1 MAAPVTPN
9 IQRIGAAVNPRVWRH
24 DVLPACAGAI
34 LLAACAYGGTEVAR
48 EHADDVTAAI
58 ETAAPEPSPDFRVL
72 QVDSARPFTGIA
84 VLAPPAPR
92 LPLPWTA
99 DDAVSLSL
107 GGTLG
112 DQSTAALIE
121 AATGVAVRFQGHR
134 PDDAPDDP
142 FGLPATPFGAVAAG
156 LPEGGIWTGPL
167 DDLLDT
173 WTATRG
179 YAWRW
184 KPETEHIEVVR
195 SQAVAWTLNA
205 LAGTQSI
212 DGATSTTESAGE
224 GSSTNLARQSMAA
237 SATYD
242 PWTEVTAQ
250 LAAVLDASATIAASP
265 STASLTV
272 HGLPRDIGRAR
283 NYLAWLNRT
292 ILRPVT
298 VTFSIYRV
306 AFESGADY
314 ELGIAG
320 TLERVFGTSVGLE
333 VLSGGI
339 SIVQPAPGIDS
350 LDAAIGALETA
361 GTVSRELTATVPSLN
376 AQPSHFFE
384 LFSETYLAEISTSL
398 DQGVVETA
406 LTPGTVSSGF
416 AMEFVAQIV
425 APHEV
430 LVRIFAS
437 ILDRPDFTTFGTG
450 TLRLQ
455 LPSFGNRAVQI
466 TQTVGRGETLV
477 ITGFRDRGTKAAGS
491 GTFDADVPFPFGSRD
506 IDDDFTEQVLLISA
520 EAGPPMGVVERS
532 GEEL

>member
-1 MAAPVTPN
+1 MWWSRCPLAALV
-9 IQRIGAAVNPRVWRH
+9 
-24 DVLPACAGAI
+24 VLPAISGCSAFDSDDFESAR
-34 LLAACAYGGTEVAR
+34 LHAEAVAS
-48 EHADDVTAAI
+48 TI
-58 ETAAPEPSPDFRVL
+58 EEPATPSSTDFNVL
-72 QVDSARPFTGIA
+72 RIDTARPFTGIA
-84 VLAPPAPR
+84 VLEPPAPR
-92 LPLPWTA
+92 LPAQWTT

-107 GGTLG
+107 AGTLD
-112 DQSTAALIE
+112 DQSTAALIK
-121 AATGVAVRFQGHR
+121 AATGVAVRFQGQR

-142 FGLPATPFGAVAAG
+142 FGLPVNPFGHAAAG

-184 KPETEHIEVVR
+184 RPETEHIEVVR

-212 DGATSTTESAGE
+212 DGATSTTESAG
-224 GSSTNLARQSMAA
+224 GGHSTNLARQSMAA

-242 PWTEVTAQ
+242 PWTEVTEQ

-320 TLERVFGTSVGLE
+320 TLESVFGTSVGLE
-333 VLSGGI
+333 VLSDGI
-339 SIVQPAPGIDS
+339 SIVQPGPGIDS

-437 ILDRPDFTTFGTG
+437 ILDRPDFTVFGTS

-477 ITGFRDRGTKAAGS
+477 ITGFRDRGTSASGA

-506 IDDDFTEQVLLISA
+506 LDDDFTEQVLLISA

>member
-1 MAAPVTPN
+1 MWWSRCPLAALV
-9 IQRIGAAVNPRVWRH
+9 
-24 DVLPACAGAI
+24 VLPAMTGCSAFDRHGAES
-34 LLAACAYGGTEVAR
+34 ARQHAEAVA
-48 EHADDVTAAI
+48 AAI
-58 ETAAPEPSPDFRVL
+58 EAPAMPSSVDYSVL
-72 QVDSARPFTGIA
+72 QVDSARPFTGIE
-84 VLAPPAPR
+84 VLEPPPTQI
-92 LPLPWTA
+92 PSPWTA

-107 GGTLG
+107 AGSMD

-121 AATGVAVRFQGHR
+121 AATGVPVRFSGLR

-142 FGLPATPFGAVAAG
+142 FGLPAAT

-179 YAWRW
+179 YSWRW
-184 KPETEHIEVVR
+184 LPDEERVEVVR
-195 SQAVAWTLNA
+195 SRAVAFTLNA
-205 LAGTQSI
+205 LAGTQTI
-212 DGATSTTESAGE
+212 DGTTSTTESAGE
-224 GSSTNLARQSMAA
+224 GHSSNLAQQSMAA

-250 LAAVLDASATIAASP
+250 LTAVLDASAIIAASP

-272 HGLPRDIGRAR
+272 HGLPRDVERAR

-306 AFESGADY
+306 AYESGADY
-314 ELGIAG
+314 ELGIGG
-320 TLERVFGTSVGLE
+320 TLERVFGTSAGLE
-333 VLSGGI
+333 VLSSGI

-350 LDAAIGALETA
+350 LDATIGALETA
-361 GTVSRELTATVPSLN
+361 GTVVRELTATVPSLN

-384 LFSETYLAEISTSL
+384 LFSEAYLAEISTAL
-398 DQGVVETA
+398 EEGVLQTT

-437 ILDRPDFTTFGTG
+437 ILDRPDFAVFGAG
-450 TLRLQ
+450 NLRLQ

-477 ITGFRDRGTKAAGS
+477 ITGFSDRGTKASGS
-491 GTFDADVPFPFGSRD
+491 GTFDADVPFPFGSRETG
-506 IDDDFTEQVLLISA
+506 DDFTEQVLLVSA